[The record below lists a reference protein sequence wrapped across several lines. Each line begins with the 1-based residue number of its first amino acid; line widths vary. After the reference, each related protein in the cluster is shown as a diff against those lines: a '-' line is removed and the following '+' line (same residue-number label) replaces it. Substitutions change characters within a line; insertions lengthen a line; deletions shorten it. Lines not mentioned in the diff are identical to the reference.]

1 MTYDDEVQTIA
12 VPEAQAQVYQRVE
25 GSMTAKDLEEVRYV
39 SAMISL
45 LILAMIGAGSGGV
58 GGALTNGL
66 DGFMVG
72 GCAGF
77 ILGVVAWITD
87 SMAEQRKQE
96 LHTDQLPRE
105 FDQTATPVYD
115 QVTSHQPPNERL
127 RLD

>member
-1 MTYDDEVQTIA
+1 MA
-12 VPEAQAQVYQRVE
+12 AR
-25 GSMTAKDLEEVRYV
+25 DLEEMRYV
-39 SAMISL
+39 NAMISL

-66 DGFMVG
+66 DGFMLG

-96 LHTDQLPRE
+96 LRTDQLPRE
-105 FDQTATPVYD
+105 FDQTAASVYD
-115 QVTSHQPPNERL
+115 QATSHQPPTERS
-127 RLD
+127 RSD

>member
-1 MTYDDEVQTIA
+1 MA
-12 VPEAQAQVYQRVE
+12 AR
-25 GSMTAKDLEEVRYV
+25 DLEEMRYV
-39 SAMISL
+39 NAMISF

-66 DGFMVG
+66 DGFMLG

-96 LHTDQLPRE
+96 LRTDQLPRE
-105 FDQTATPVYD
+105 FDQTAAPVYD
-115 QVTSHQPPNERL
+115 QATSHQPPTERPHSSSGSI
-127 RLD
+127 